1 VTAAVTAATDHR
13 GADETSLQPEMLLKC
28 SRCGRWHEVRFDNAH
43 AGETPHAREMLYWF
57 CGTGRYYAGQVGG
70 SSRYLVKRRE
80 LP

>member
-1 VTAAVTAATDHR
+1 
-13 GADETSLQPEMLLKC
+13 
-28 SRCGRWHEVRFDNAH
+28 
-43 AGETPHAREMLYWF
+43 MLYWF